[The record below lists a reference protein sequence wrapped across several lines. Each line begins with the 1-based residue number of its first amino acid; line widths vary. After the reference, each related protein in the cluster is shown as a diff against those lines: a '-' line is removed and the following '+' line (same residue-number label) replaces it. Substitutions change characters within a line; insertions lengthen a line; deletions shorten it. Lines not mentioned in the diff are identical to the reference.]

1 MAAREKIKNK
11 DLGGKEKGESPN
23 KNGVM
28 TLRLE
33 ICKLEIFRIDRNA
46 QHIPLYFRLP
56 TEDMLPFE
64 RHDWYCFHCHSGG
77 EVVLCRDCHRVYHQ
91 SCLKV
96 LTRG

>member
-1 MAAREKIKNK
+1 MAAGEKIKNK

-46 QHIPLYFRLP
+46 YTPLF
-56 TEDMLPFE
+56 
-64 RHDWYCFHCHSGG
+64 
-77 EVVLCRDCHRVYHQ
+77 
-91 SCLKV
+91 
-96 LTRG
+96 